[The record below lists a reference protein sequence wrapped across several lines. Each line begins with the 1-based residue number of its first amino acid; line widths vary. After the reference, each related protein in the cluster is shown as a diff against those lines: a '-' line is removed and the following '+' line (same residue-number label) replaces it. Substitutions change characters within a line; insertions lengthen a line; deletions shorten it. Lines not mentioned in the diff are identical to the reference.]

1 MSRLKCATSVLLCVY
16 IMSPLLLHMYP
27 NIIYVYE
34 YIHTHT
40 HMYMNTYTHMS
51 RLKCATS
58 VLLCVFIMSPL
69 LLFMYPKIIKGSRV
83 TVVALNQYGAIL

>member
-40 HMYMNTYTHMS
+40 HTHVYEYIH
-51 RLKCATS
+51 TH
-58 VLLCVFIMSPL
+58 IH
-69 LLFMYPKIIKGSRV
+69 
-83 TVVALNQYGAIL
+83 T